1 MHSKISAADEKQR
14 SPLLE
19 FYLSALAFAGAF
31 VLSEYSTSPWRE
43 MLRAT
48 MIAIA
53 GFAVWALLRFLR
65 VADERQRRINFR
77 ALRFAL
83 SLAWFSPSLGA
94 LFKGSAFFMFP
105 GLVSSGSN

>member
-31 VLSEYSTSPWRE
+31 VLCEYSPSPWRE
-43 MLRAT
+43 ILRVT

-65 VADERQRRINFR
+65 IADEPQRRINFR
-77 ALRFAL
+77 ALRFAFVRQL
-83 SLAWFSPSLGA
+83 PMRPRGRTSPSLFGPR
-94 LFKGSAFFMFP
+94 SA
-105 GLVSSGSN
+105 